1 MPRQLELLG
10 RSALEVRPEANR
22 SEPRLWIRRLVIW
35 SEPGV
40 VLREIRLRPGL
51 NIIWAPDPADRSDV
65 SGQDA
70 ILSHGSGKTLF
81 CRLLRYCLGEDR
93 LAPNE
98 QRDKISQAFPRGRVG
113 AEIVVD
119 GIQWAV
125 VRSIGIDRQHGAFRQ
140 LDLDAAGSAKCGPSD
155 LDPFLEAVTEGL
167 LPDEVAALIS
177 SGDPQSAWRIALAWL
192 TRDQECSFDKPLDW
206 RSSDSESGS
215 PARPLSPRQRLDAL
229 RALIGAIVPEEYQLR
244 TEIEALEAQ
253 QNQADQEATQRR
265 READRLRTRLVSDH
279 GQGESDLPPG
289 RMAVEPLRRAAL
301 DVAKSAVLDPGDLS
315 EIEGLR
321 SDADAARRRLG
332 DLERRLAAVDAR
344 VPEIESL
351 LRRIDGELPGVSV
364 RVDQAERI
372 VCPICEVPV
381 DRALAEGCNLSHRLP
396 DLDEARQRRAKLA
409 QDQARESHRLQESQS
424 ERCRIV
430 QELEPARSDEASATQ
445 RLRAAE
451 RARDDRSDAW
461 FKARLLIDGV
471 GRLHQ
476 LYDDQ
481 EEMQSRLDALKGEIQ
496 KKREQAEAFRGR
508 HADVFERL
516 SQFFDAIL
524 KELIGADAVGTV
536 GLDGRGGLRLSV
548 ELGGERST
556 AALDSLKVIALD
568 LAAMRMSI
576 KGRAHQ
582 PAFVIHDSPR
592 EADLGLSIFHRL
604 FHLVHGMEGIGERP
618 QFQYILTTTTSP
630 PDELRQA
637 PWLAETLGGAAG
649 ERLLKCDL

>member
-10 RSALEVRPEANR
+10 RSNPEVQPEASR

-35 SEPGV
+35 NEPGV

-81 CRLLRYCLGEDR
+81 CRLLRYCLGEDH

-125 VRSIGIDRQHGAFRQ
+125 ARSIGIDREHFAVPEV
-140 LDLDAAGSAKCGPSD
+140 DLEAVESGDPEPAGV
-155 LDPFLEAVTEGL
+155 DPFLEAVAAGIL
-167 LPDEVAALIS
+167 SDDVAALVS
-177 SGDPQSAWRIALAWL
+177 GGDPLSAWRITLAWL
-192 TRDQECSFDKPLDW
+192 ARDQECSFDKPLDW
-206 RSSDSESGS
+206 RSSDSDSGS
-215 PARPLSPRQRLDAL
+215 PARPLYRQQRLDAL
-229 RALIGAIVPEEYQLR
+229 RALIGAIVPEERQLR
-244 TEIEALEAQ
+244 TEIEALESQ
-253 QNQADQEATQRR
+253 RNQAEKEVTQRK
-265 READRLRTRLVSDH
+265 REAERLRTRLTADL
-279 GQGESDLPPG
+279 GQGQNDLPHG
-289 RMAVEPLRRAAL
+289 RMAIEPLRRAAL
-301 DVAKSAVLDPGDLS
+301 DVAKSAVVDPGDLS
-315 EIEGLR
+315 DIEGLR

-344 VPEIESL
+344 IPEIESI
-351 LRRIDGELPGVSV
+351 LRRIAGELPGVSV
-364 RVDQAERI
+364 RVDQAEHI

-381 DRALAEGCNLSHRLP
+381 DRALAEGCNLSHTLP
-396 DLDEARQRRAKLA
+396 DFDEARQRMARLA

-424 ERCRIV
+424 ERSQIV
-430 QELEPARSDEASATQ
+430 QELKPARSNETSATE

-461 FKARLLIDGV
+461 FRARLLIDGV
-471 GRLHQ
+471 SRLHR
-476 LYDDQ
+476 LYDEQ
-481 EEMQSRLDALKGEIQ
+481 EEMQSSVDALEGEIQ
-496 KKREQAEAFRGR
+496 EKRDQAAALRGR
-508 HADVFERL
+508 HADVFDRL

-524 KELIGADAVGTV
+524 RELIGADAVGEV
-536 GLDGRGGLRLSV
+536 GLDGKSLRLSV
-548 ELGGERST
+548 KLGGERST
-556 AALDSLKVIALD
+556 AALDSLKVIVFD
-568 LAAMRMSI
+568 LAAMCMSI
-576 KGRAHQ
+576 EGRAHQ

-637 PWLAETLGGAAG
+637 PWLAETLGGAAE